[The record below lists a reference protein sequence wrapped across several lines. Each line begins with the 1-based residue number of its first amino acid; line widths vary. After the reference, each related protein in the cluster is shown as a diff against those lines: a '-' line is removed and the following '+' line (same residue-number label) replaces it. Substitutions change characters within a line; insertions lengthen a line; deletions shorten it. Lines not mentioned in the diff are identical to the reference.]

1 MDIKLL
7 RIDDRLI
14 HGQVAITWA
23 KDTRISR
30 IIVVS
35 DEVAANPIQTALL
48 SQAAP
53 PDVKANVVTLD
64 KLIEV
69 YFHPIFMNVK
79 VMLLFTNPSDVV
91 TAYKNGVYFNT
102 VNIGGMKF
110 TDGKQMVTHFISVDQ
125 TDIDAFKT
133 LDKQDIELEIRKV
146 PSDRKQLL
154 MDVLKKGNYL

>member
-35 DEVAANPIQTALL
+35 DEVAANPIQKTLL

-69 YFHPIFMNVK
+69 YFHPLFMNVK

-91 TAYKNGVYFNT
+91 TAYENGVYFNT

>member
-35 DEVAANPIQTALL
+35 DEVAANPIQKALL

-69 YFHPIFMNVK
+69 YFHPLFMNVK

-91 TAYKNGVYFNT
+91 TAYENGVYFNT

>member
-1 MDIKLL
+1 MDIQLL

-14 HGQVAITWA
+14 HWQVAITWA

-35 DEVAANPIQTALL
+35 DEVAANPIQKALL

-53 PDVKANVVTLD
+53 PDVKAHVVTLD

-69 YFHPIFMNVK
+69 YFHPLFLNVK
-79 VMLLFTNPSDVV
+79 VMLLFTNPADVV
-91 TAYKNGVYFNT
+91 SIYKKGVYFNT

-110 TDGKQMVTHFISVDQ
+110 TDGKTMVTHFISVDQ
-125 TDIDAFKT
+125 NDIDAFQY
-133 LDKQDIELEIRKV
+133 LDSQDIELEIRKV
-146 PSDRKQLL
+146 PSDRKQML
-154 MDVLKKGNYL
+154 MDVLKKGNHI

>member
-1 MDIKLL
+1 MDIQLI

-23 KDTRISR
+23 KDNRISR

-35 DEVAANPIQTALL
+35 DEVAANPIQKTLL

-53 PDVKANVVTLD
+53 PGVKAHVITLN
-64 KLIEV
+64 KLIDI
-69 YFHPIFMNVK
+69 YMNPMLKDVK
-79 VMLLFTNPSDVV
+79 VMLLFTNPADVV
-91 TAYKNGVYFNT
+91 TIYKNGINFQT

-110 TDGKQMVTHFISVDQ
+110 TDGKQMVTHFVSVNQ
-125 TDIDAFKT
+125 EDIDAFKY
-133 LDKQDIELEIRKV
+133 LDQQRIELEIRKV

-154 MDVLKKGNYL
+154 MDVLKKGSYI

>member
-35 DEVAANPIQTALL
+35 DEVAANPIQKALL

>member
-35 DEVAANPIQTALL
+35 DEVAANPIQKALL

-69 YFHPIFMNVK
+69 YFHPLFMNVK

>member
-1 MDIKLL
+1 MDIQLL

-35 DEVAANPIQTALL
+35 DEVAANPIQKALL

-53 PDVKANVVTLD
+53 PDVKAHVVTLD

-69 YFHPIFMNVK
+69 YFHPMFLNVK
-79 VMLLFTNPSDVV
+79 VMLLFTNPADVV
-91 TAYKNGVYFNT
+91 SIYKKGVFFNT

-110 TDGKQMVTHFISVDQ
+110 TEGKTMVTHFISVDQ
-125 TDIDAFKT
+125 NDIHAFQY
-133 LDKQDIELEIRKV
+133 LDSQDIELEIRKV
-146 PSDRKQLL
+146 PSDRKQML
-154 MDVLKKGNYL
+154 MDVLKKGNHI

>member
-35 DEVAANPIQTALL
+35 DEVAANPIQKALL

-53 PDVKANVVTLD
+53 PDVKANVITLD

-69 YFHPIFMNVK
+69 YFHPLFMNVK
-79 VMLLFTNPSDVV
+79 VMLLFTNPADVV
-91 TAYKNGVYFNT
+91 TAYENGVYFNT

>member
-35 DEVAANPIQTALL
+35 DEVAANPIQKALL

-79 VMLLFTNPSDVV
+79 VMLLFTNPADVV
-91 TAYKNGVYFNT
+91 TAYENGVYFNT

>member
-35 DEVAANPIQTALL
+35 DEVAANPIQKALL

-102 VNIGGMKF
+102 V
-110 TDGKQMVTHFISVDQ
+110 
-125 TDIDAFKT
+125 
-133 LDKQDIELEIRKV
+133 
-146 PSDRKQLL
+146 
-154 MDVLKKGNYL
+154 

>member
-35 DEVAANPIQTALL
+35 DEVAANPIQKALL

-79 VMLLFTNPSDVV
+79 VMLLFTNPSDVI

>member
-35 DEVAANPIQTALL
+35 DEVAANPIQKALL

-69 YFHPIFMNVK
+69 YFHPLFMNVK
-79 VMLLFTNPSDVV
+79 VMLLFTNPADVV
-91 TAYKNGVYFNT
+91 TAYENGVYFNT

>member
-1 MDIKLL
+1 MDIQLL

-35 DEVAANPIQTALL
+35 DEVAANPIQKALL

-53 PDVKANVVTLD
+53 PDVKAHVVTLD

-69 YFHPIFMNVK
+69 YFHPLFLNVK
-79 VMLLFTNPSDVV
+79 VMLLFTNPADVV
-91 TAYKNGVYFNT
+91 SIYEKGVYFNT

-110 TDGKQMVTHFISVDQ
+110 TDGKTMVTHFISVDQ
-125 TDIDAFKT
+125 NDIDAFQY
-133 LDKQDIELEIRKV
+133 LDSQDIELEIRKV
-146 PSDRKQLL
+146 PSDRKQML
-154 MDVLKKGNYL
+154 MDVLKKGNHI

>member
-1 MDIKLL
+1 MDIQLL

-35 DEVAANPIQTALL
+35 DEVAANPIQKALL

-53 PDVKANVVTLD
+53 PDVKAHVVTLD

-69 YFHPIFMNVK
+69 YFHPLFLNVK
-79 VMLLFTNPSDVV
+79 VMLLFTNPADVV
-91 TAYKNGVYFNT
+91 SIYKKGVYFNT

-110 TDGKQMVTHFISVDQ
+110 TDGKTMVTHFISVDQ
-125 TDIDAFKT
+125 NDIDAFQY
-133 LDKQDIELEIRKV
+133 LDSQDIELEIRKV
-146 PSDRKQLL
+146 PSDRKQML
-154 MDVLKKGNYL
+154 MDVLKKGNHI

>member
-1 MDIKLL
+1 MDIKLI

-35 DEVAANPIQTALL
+35 DEVAANPIQKALL

>member
-1 MDIKLL
+1 MDLKLL

-35 DEVAANPIQTALL
+35 DEVAANPIQKALL

>member
-35 DEVAANPIQTALL
+35 DEVAANPIQKALL

-53 PDVKANVVTLD
+53 PDVKAHVVTLD

-69 YFHPIFMNVK
+69 YFHPLFLNVK
-79 VMLLFTNPSDVV
+79 VMLLFTNPADVV
-91 TAYKNGVYFNT
+91 SIYKKGVYFNT

-110 TDGKQMVTHFISVDQ
+110 TDGKTMVTHFISVDQ
-125 TDIDAFKT
+125 NDIDAFQY
-133 LDKQDIELEIRKV
+133 LDSQDIELEIRKV
-146 PSDRKQLL
+146 PSDRKQML
-154 MDVLKKGNYL
+154 MDVLKKGNHI

>member
-1 MDIKLL
+1 M
-7 RIDDRLI
+7 
-14 HGQVAITWA
+14 
-23 KDTRISR
+23 
-30 IIVVS
+30 
-35 DEVAANPIQTALL
+35 L

-69 YFHPIFMNVK
+69 YFHPLFMNVK

-91 TAYKNGVYFNT
+91 TAYENGVYFNT